1 MPLLKA
7 GRFVADDWLTLA
19 DDEAVPAG
27 GPASSCPWRGCW
39 PRPRRST
46 ASRAIWAS
54 GSSPAS
60 GSSRSSPGCDRLA
73 LVALSF
79 PSFADG
85 RAFSTARILRERYGF
100 AGEIRAVGDVQI
112 DRYQFMRQ
120 CGFDAFEISPERA
133 HEQVGPGRDRDE
145 PDLPARLCR
154 AARRRGGLA
163 GAPRRSRRWRP
174 NRLGRTQP
182 GRTRRGLRPT
192 GIRPPATAPREK
204 AKYLAA
210 ILS

>member
-7 GRFVADDWLTLA
+7 GRFVADDWRVLA
-19 DDEAVPAG
+19 DDEAVPDGRPDHRPAG
-27 GPASSCPWRGCW
+27 AAPGRG
-39 PRPRRST
+39 RRRSK
-46 ASRAIWAS
+46 R
-54 GSSPAS
+54 SPAQL
-60 GSSRSSPGCDRLA
+60 GVRLEPGQRVEQIEPWLHRLA

-120 CGFDAFEISPERA
+120 CGFDAFEITRRA
-133 HEQVGPGRDRDE
+133 RAARSWATRRDRDE

-163 GAPRRSRRWRP
+163 GTAGVAGAG
-174 NRLGRTQP
+174 GRIGGQ
-182 GRTRRGLRPT
+182 LS
-192 GIRPPATAPREK
+192 
-204 AKYLAA
+204 LAVLA
-210 ILS
+210 GPSTKS